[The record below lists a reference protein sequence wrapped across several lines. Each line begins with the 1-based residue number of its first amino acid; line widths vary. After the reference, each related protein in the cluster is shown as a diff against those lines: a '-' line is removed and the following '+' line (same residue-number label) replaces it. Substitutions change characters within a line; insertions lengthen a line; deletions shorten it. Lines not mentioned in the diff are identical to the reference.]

1 VLRRQSLWGKKK
13 ERKKAVPE
21 AIRFP
26 ATEAVDSKG
35 RTSRL
40 SILKKRVYELNEAG
54 QGGGYFLMRHGLKGE
69 G

>member
-1 VLRRQSLWGKKK
+1 
-13 ERKKAVPE
+13 VPE